1 MNAARLLSIALSA
14 LVGATFVSI
23 SPSYAVDFIDVGNG
37 PDLTGEPTYINAQTL
52 ADQLATN
59 TNTVLNAQS
68 LISVA
73 GLNSL
78 DPINLAN
85 SAAYG
90 PTSGNLTLQA
100 PTISVFGDVIM
111 GSGNLMLDSMTTFLS
126 GKFYGSDGTSL
137 LDASRLS
144 GSANWVAAFHEEY
157 TSIQQAISVSSK
169 TQRVR
174 IDIVGDGN
182 PGQYFR
188 NDSDGS
194 TTVGL
199 ETLSDFYSY
208 VDRNTGASVYG
219 TRSLDMILQEAKLPQ
234 AISLTGSSTLTA
246 GYDSSIGVLRLVN
259 GASANLTDTKV
270 SGVGVGYD
278 GYRFVPGNSS
288 SLTMTRGSLIDA
300 PNRNAGNMLA
310 LVVGSQDEA
319 HLTDVAVG
327 DTNTGSIQVDGL
339 LDMTGGSIGNENRFS
354 GYLVLVSGSQHA
366 TATLRDVAL
375 KNTYIANSS
384 GALALYAL
392 GLGIDTDNDGIYEPL
407 ESGSILGVSNYVLA
421 LRETLS
427 DGSVFDFQYNAYNGG
442 YGDPTLTF
450 YQIAPVPLPASFWL
464 LVSAVGAL
472 GASARKKAG
481 ITSRQA

>member
-1 MNAARLLSIALSA
+1 MNTARLLSIALSA

-23 SPSYAVDFIDVGNG
+23 SPSYAVDVIDVGNG
-37 PDLTGEPTYINAQTL
+37 PDLTGEPTYVNAQTL

-59 TNTVLNAQS
+59 THTVLSSNNNEN
-68 LISVA
+68 V
-73 GLNSL
+73 L
-78 DPINLAN
+78 DNINLSN
-85 SAAYG
+85 SIAHG

-100 PTISVFGDVIM
+100 PTINVFGDVIM
-111 GSGNLMLDSMTTFLS
+111 GSGNLMLDSMNTFLS

-144 GSANWVAAFHEEY
+144 GSANWVIALDES

-169 TQRVR
+169 TQRVS
-174 IDIVGDGN
+174 IDIFGNGN

-194 TTVGL
+194 TTVGI
-199 ETLSDFYSY
+199 ETLSDFYTY
-208 VDRNTGASVYG
+208 VDRNTGASVNG
-219 TRSLDMILQEAKLPQ
+219 LRSLDMTLFRAKLPQ

-246 GYDSSIGVLRLVN
+246 GYDSSIGALKLVN

-339 LDMTGGSIGNENRFS
+339 LDMTGGSIGNENSFS
-354 GYLVLVSGSQHA
+354 GYLLLLSGSQHA

-481 ITSRQA
+481 ITSRHA